1 MIGRVISL
9 FPSSFSTLLL
19 AYEKTNFVEY
29 IHGVRMV
36 GSTVFVPSNTAFARL
51 GIRAN
56 AFLFN
61 TETGLKYLKAIL
73 KYHIAPNATLYTDAF
88 YDKTGEGESGDVDA
102 QETQHFDLTTLLDKA
117 HVGVDIA
124 TTFAGFSTI
133 RVNGFSHVTIADGL
147 GKNGAIHVLDK
158 VLIPPC
164 KHHKHGEDRDDDDE
178 DAFITGEMDIA
189 ELKERLAGYV
199 E

>member
-19 AYEKTNFVEY
+19 AYEKTDFVNY
-29 IHGVRMV
+29 IHGVKMI
-36 GSTVFVPSNTAFARL
+36 GSTVFAPSNNAFARL
-51 GIRAN
+51 GIKAN

-73 KYHIAPNATLYTDAF
+73 KYHIAPNATLYSDAF
-88 YDKTGEGESGDVDA
+88 YDKTEQEGSNIGLQDTE
-102 QETQHFDLTTLLDKA
+102 HFDLTTLLDSV

-124 TTFAGFSTI
+124 NFAGFTTI
-133 RVNGFSHVTIADGL
+133 RVNGFSHVTLADGL

-164 KHHKHGEDRDDDDE
+164 KHKHGDKKHHHDHDHE
-178 DAFITGEMDIA
+178 DAFVTGEIDVS
-189 ELKERLAGYV
+189 ELKERLADYV